1 MDRHVSATMAAMK
14 PPHPEWIRDD
24 TALARLVPVLSDQDI
39 VALDTES
46 DSLHHYYEKTCLI
59 QVGLSDGRTFLID
72 PLAVR
77 DLSPLGPTLMDPAV
91 CKVFHAADYDIA
103 VLGRDFGFRL
113 AGLFDTMLAC
123 RFLGWT
129 DFGLAAALGREF
141 GMTIDKGPQ
150 RADWS
155 QRPLPSNLE
164 AYAAQDVAM
173 LIPLQRRLREDLA
186 QAGRLDWVIEE
197 CDALTAQTH
206 HPPILPAM
214 PDPAKAPGARDLDP
228 RQAAVLAALFQMR
241 EDVARHLDRPRFKIV
256 PDATLVRIAAV
267 MPRDADALAR
277 VPGVPRPMLH
287 HARTWMDAIHRAM
300 TGPLAVPPAR
310 LDAPRMRTTAAVG
323 ARLGRL
329 RAWRTDA
336 AARLGLD
343 PGLLLPQRLLVPV
356 AVEGPRSLGELA
368 AIEGIRRWRI
378 QAIGPELLNAMHD
391 AAP

>member
-1 MDRHVSATMAAMK
+1 MDCRASATMAAMNAS
-14 PPHPEWIRDD
+14 PPEWIRDD
-24 TALARLVPVLSDQDI
+24 TALEQLVLALSDQDI

-77 DLSPLGPTLMDPAV
+77 DLSTLGPILANPAV

-155 QRPLPSNLE
+155 QRPLPPSLE

-173 LIPLQRRLREDLA
+173 LIPLQRRLRDALV
-186 QAGRLDWVIEE
+186 QAGRLEWVIEE
-197 CDALTAQTH
+197 CDALTTQTH
-206 HPPILPAM
+206 HHPTTPAL
-214 PDPAKAPGARDLDP
+214 PDPTKAPGARNLDP

-241 EDVARHLDRPRFKIV
+241 EDIAQHLDRPRFKVV

-267 MPRDADALAR
+267 MPRDPDALAR
-277 VPGVPRPMLH
+277 IPGVPRPMLH
-287 HARTWMDAIHRAM
+287 HARTWMDVIHRAM
-300 TGPLAVPPAR
+300 TGPLAPPLAR
-310 LDAPRMRTTAAVG
+310 HDAPRMRTSATVG

-329 RAWRTDA
+329 RAWRVDA

-356 AVEGPRSLGELA
+356 AVEGPRSLQELA
-368 AIEGIRRWRI
+368 AIDGIRRWRI
-378 QAIGPELLNAMHD
+378 QAIGPALLDAMHD
-391 AAP
+391 AGD